1 MDLTVRYRYFR
12 AVVMLM
18 FCLPFATGKAK
29 DVDSLYCNYCEAT
42 RQEKYAMAVELL
54 DIFQQ
59 KNYMD
64 VPVVFTRETDKDYM
78 DMVLNFCVATE
89 WYVNG
94 KCLQSLDLAQSSL
107 PLISEDS
114 LLWQFEFYSL
124 MGMDYQL
131 LGDYEK
137 ALSCCEKEMEVHE
150 KLRRDEYLSI
160 TLNALAVL
168 NTRLNCYARALSY
181 SKNAVE
187 IERKLNRCDRL
198 AVRLGVEADALVGLH
213 QYDSALVCLDEA
225 VALETDLGLVRK
237 ADIRKVQKAKVRFL
251 QNQYDD
257 ALPILKDAYE
267 DFEQMGDSYYMAVSL
282 VGMADVEG
290 KMNQHGIAMQ
300 HYQKA
305 EEICREYGYKSILPD
320 VLERAGNLAV
330 KMGDYERAYWCEK
343 LCQADRDSIAS
354 QKMELK
360 LSEMA
365 MQYDALERDN
375 EITLEKEKNH
385 RKVVVI
391 ILLSV
396 ILLVSIAFAIVEFR
410 LANIRKRRNEELAQ
424 TSRNKDRLISIVT
437 HDLRTP
443 VLAQKQ
449 MLDNICRNFDKMP
462 AEDVKENCE
471 LVKES
476 AHSLNDQITNLA
488 QWVSLR
494 NGKLKNNPI
503 RFSPYRVVK
512 QCVETQSANI
522 SAKSLKVH
530 NDIARDTIAFD
541 DMNIVRTVVQNL
553 LSNAVK
559 FSFPEG
565 EIHIGIDDGFLT
577 VTDNGTGISEQRK
590 KEIFEP
596 KKEASSGTAGEK
608 GMGFGLFVCN
618 CLLEEIG
625 STLKV
630 ESEEGV
636 GTKIG
641 FKIHIL

>member
-1 MDLTVRYRYFR
+1 MTV
-12 AVVMLM
+12 LLLG
-18 FCLPFATGKAK
+18 LPFSVVEAQ
-29 DVDSLYCNYCEAT
+29 DIDSLYWNYREAA
-42 RQEKYAMAVELL
+42 RQEKYALASELL
-54 DIFQQ
+54 GIFQQ

-64 VPVVFTRETDKDYM
+64 APVVFTRETDKDYM

-94 KCLQSLDLAQSSL
+94 KCRQSLDLAQSSL
-107 PLISEDS
+107 PLIPVDS
-114 LLWQFEFYSL
+114 LLWQFEFHSL
-124 MGMDYQL
+124 MGMNYQL

-137 ALSCCEKEMEVHE
+137 ALACCEKEMKVHE

-160 TLNALAVL
+160 TLNTLAVL
-168 NTRLNCYARALSY
+168 NSRLECYERALTY
-181 SKNAVE
+181 SKNAVR
-187 IERKLNRCDRL
+187 IERKLNRSDRL
-198 AVRLGVEADALVGLH
+198 AVRLGVEADIFVGLH

-225 VALETDLGLVRK
+225 VALETDLGLIRK
-237 ADIRKVQKAKVRFL
+237 ADIRKVQKAKVRFM

-257 ALPILKDAYE
+257 ALPILKAAYD

-282 VGMADVEG
+282 VGIADVEG
-290 KMNQHGIAMQ
+290 KMNHNDSSMR
-300 HYQKA
+300 HYQEA
-305 EEICREYGYKSILPD
+305 EEICREYGYMSILPD
-320 VLERAGNLAV
+320 VLERAGDLAV
-330 KMGDYERAYWCEK
+330 KVGDYERAYRYEK
-343 LCQADRDSIAS
+343 QCQADRDSIAS
-354 QKMELK
+354 HEMEMR
-360 LSEMA
+360 LSEMEK
-365 MQYDALERDN
+365 QYDALERDN
-375 EITLEKEKNH
+375 EIMLEKEKNH

-396 ILLVSIAFAIVEFR
+396 ILVVSVAFAIGEFR
-410 LANIRKRRNEELAQ
+410 LAYIRKRRNEELAQ
-424 TSRNKDRLISIVT
+424 TSQNKDRLISIVT

-462 AEDVKENCE
+462 AAEVKENCE
-471 LVKES
+471 LIKES

-494 NGKLKNNPI
+494 NGKLKNNPV
-503 RFSPYRVVK
+503 RFNPYRIVR
-512 QCVETQSANI
+512 QCVDAQAANI
-522 SAKSLKVH
+522 AAKSLKVH
-530 NDIARDTIAFD
+530 NDIAPDAIAFD

-559 FSFPEG
+559 FSFSEG
-565 EIHIGIDDGFLT
+565 EIHVAIVDGFLT
-577 VTDNGTGISEQRK
+577 VSDKGTGISEQRK

-625 STLKV
+625 SSMKV
-630 ESEEGV
+630 ESKEGV

-641 FKIHIL
+641 FKIHVL

>member
-1 MDLTVRYRYFR
+1 MNHVVKRHIKRVV
-12 AVVMLM
+12 AVLLLG
-18 FCLPFATGKAK
+18 LPFSAVKAQ
-29 DVDSLYCNYCEAT
+29 DIDSLYWNYREAQRHERFGLAT
-42 RQEKYAMAVELL
+42 KLL
-54 DIFQQ
+54 GIFQQ

-64 VPVVFTRETDKDYM
+64 APVVFTRETDRDYM

-107 PLISEDS
+107 PLIPEDS
-114 LLWQFEFYSL
+114 LLWQFEFHSL

-137 ALSCCEKEMEVHE
+137 ALSCCEKEMRVHE

-160 TLNALAVL
+160 TLNSLAVL
-168 NTRLNCYARALSY
+168 NTRLECYDMALTCL
-181 SKNAVE
+181 KNAVE
-187 IERKLNRCDRL
+187 IERKLNRRDRL
-198 AVRLGVEADALVGLH
+198 AVRLGVEADVLTCLQ

-225 VALETDLGLVRK
+225 VTLETDLGLVRK
-237 ADIRKVQKAKVRFL
+237 ADIRKVQKAKVLFL
-251 QNQYDD
+251 QNHYDE
-257 ALPILKDAYE
+257 AYPILKAAYE
-267 DFEQMGDSYYMAVSL
+267 DFEQLGDLYYMAVAL
-282 VGMADVEG
+282 VGIGDVEE
-290 KMNQHGIAMQ
+290 KMNQHDSAMQ
-300 HYQKA
+300 RYKEA
-305 EEICREYGYKSILPD
+305 ERIFRDNGFRSVLPNL
-320 VLERAGNLAV
+320 LERVGNLAV
-330 KMGDYERAYWCEK
+330 KMGDFEGAYWCMK
-343 LCQADRDSIAS
+343 RYQSDKDSIAS
-354 QKMELK
+354 HEMELK
-360 LSEMA
+360 LSEME
-365 MQYDALERDN
+365 MKYDALERDN
-375 EITLEKEKNH
+375 EIVLEKEKNH

-396 ILLVSIAFAIVEFR
+396 ILVVSIAFAIVEFR
-410 LANIRKRRNEELAQ
+410 LANIRKRRNDELAQ
-424 TSRNKDRLISIVT
+424 TSQNKDRLISIVT

-471 LVKES
+471 LIKES

-503 RFSPYRVVK
+503 RFSPYRIVK
-512 QCVETQSANI
+512 QCVEAQSANI
-522 SAKSLKVH
+522 AAKLLKVH
-530 NDIARDTIAFD
+530 NDIAPDVFAFD
-541 DMNIVRTVVQNL
+541 DMNIVRTVVQNM

-559 FSFPEG
+559 FSFAEG
-565 EIHIGIDDGFLT
+565 EIHIGIEDGFLM
-577 VTDNGTGISEQRK
+577 VSDKGTGISEQRK

-625 STLKV
+625 SSLKV